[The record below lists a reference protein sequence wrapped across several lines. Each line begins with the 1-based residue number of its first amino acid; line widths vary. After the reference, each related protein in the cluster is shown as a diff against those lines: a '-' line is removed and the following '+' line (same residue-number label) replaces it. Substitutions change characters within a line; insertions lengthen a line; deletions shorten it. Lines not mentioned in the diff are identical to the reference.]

1 MAELI
6 QIKTQNSA
14 VLTKLQK
21 QFNSS
26 IQKIDLLKSKI
37 GFVKSEIDQIQ
48 VKITSEIIPLEKKL
62 FEVQVKE
69 VIYLD
74 VLFQQNIFKKRD
86 NDTLSEMIFERTSE
100 LISRTDS
107 TELEDI
113 FTRHNDGVSFEEA
126 NEEANKMA
134 SETLKDSFSSIFG
147 MKFDENADLSD
158 PEKFQEYLDQQ
169 VAADEAE
176 YEARKAN
183 RTKTAKQIEKE
194 EKQRQEAKNLNKT
207 SRQIYM
213 ELVKAFHPD
222 REKDELEKERKTLLM
237 HRITEAYEKDDL
249 FDLLRL
255 RLELLGTDFEHSN
268 DESLK
273 HYVKLLKQQVS
284 ELENELTE
292 IASFGQSSFFGP
304 SLYDRFGSD
313 DYQTLE
319 AKFKKE
325 IANLKKI
332 IKNEEKQVPFYKD
345 SIQVKYLI
353 DQHRQE
359 QKVEIVESSILMMSL
374 EGCKTK
380 PIYQKWAL

>member
-14 VLTKLQK
+14 ALSKLQK

-26 IQKIDLLKSKI
+26 IQKIDLLKNKI
-37 GFVKSEIDQIQ
+37 AFVKTEIDQIQ
-48 VKITSEIIPLEKKL
+48 VKISSEILPLEKKL
-62 FEVQVKE
+62 MFIQVKE
-69 VIYLD
+69 IIYLD
-74 VLFQQNIFKKRD
+74 ALFQQDIFKKRD
-86 NDTLSEMIFERTSE
+86 NETLSEMILERVSE
-100 LISRTDS
+100 FITRTES
-107 TELEDI
+107 PELEEI
-113 FTRHNDGVSFEEA
+113 FTRHNGGVSFEEA

-134 SETLKDSFSSIFG
+134 SENLKESFSSIFG
-147 MKFDENADLSD
+147 MKFDEEVDLSD

-169 VAADEAE
+169 VANDEAE

-194 EKQRQEAKNLNKT
+194 EKKRQEEKNLYKT

-273 HYVKLLKQQVS
+273 YYVKLLKQQVA
-284 ELENELTE
+284 ELEEELSETT
-292 IASFGQSSFFGP
+292 SFGQSSFFGP

-313 DYQTLE
+313 DYQSLE
-319 AKFKKE
+319 TKFKKE
-325 IANLKKI
+325 ISNLKKI
-332 IKNEEKQVPFYKD
+332 IKNEEKQAPFYKD
-345 SIQVKYLI
+345 SDQVKYLI
-353 DQHRQE
+353 NEYRQE
-359 QKVEIVESSILMMSL
+359 QKANKRSGFNMNDIFGRM
-374 EGCKTK
+374 
-380 PIYQKWAL
+380 

>member
-1 MAELI
+1 MSELI

-26 IQKIDLLKSKI
+26 IQKINSLKQRI
-37 GFVKSEIDQIQ
+37 AFVTTEIEQIQ
-48 VKITSEIIPLEKKL
+48 VKIQTDILPLERKL
-62 FEVQVKE
+62 IDIQIKE
-69 VIYLD
+69 ITYLD
-74 VLFQQNIFKKRD
+74 ALYQQNIFKKRD
-86 NDTLSEMIFERTSE
+86 NETLSEMILEKAGEFITRKESHE
-100 LISRTDS
+100 LN
-107 TELEDI
+107 DI
-113 FTRHNDGVSFEEA
+113 YTRHNNGISFEEA
-126 NEEANKMA
+126 NEEANKVA
-134 SETLKDSFSSIFG
+134 SETLKDSFSNMFG
-147 MKFDENADLSD
+147 IEVDEEVDLSD
-158 PEKFQEYLDQQ
+158 PEKFQAYFEQQ
-169 VAADEAE
+169 MANDEAE

-183 RTKTAKQIEKE
+183 RKKTAKQIEKE
-194 EKQRQEAKNLNKT
+194 EKKRLEEKNLNKT

-273 HYVKLLKQQVS
+273 HYVKLLKQQVA
-284 ELENELTE
+284 ELENELSE
-292 IASFGQSSFFGP
+292 ITSFGQSSFFGP

-319 AKFKKE
+319 SKFKKE
-325 IANLKKI
+325 IAQLKKI
-332 IKNEEKQVPFYKD
+332 IKNEEKQAPFYKD
-345 SIQVKYLI
+345 SDQVKYLI
-353 DQHRQE
+353 DQYRQE
-359 QKVEIVESSILMMSL
+359 QKARKRRGFDMNDILGMM
-374 EGCKTK
+374 
-380 PIYQKWAL
+380 

>member
-14 VLTKLQK
+14 VLSKLQK
-21 QFNSS
+21 QFNTN
-26 IQKIDLLKSKI
+26 ILKIDSLKNKI
-37 GFVKSEIDQIQ
+37 AFVKTEIDQIQ
-48 VKITSEIIPLEKKL
+48 VKISSEILPLEKKL
-62 FEVQVKE
+62 IAIQVKE
-69 VIYLD
+69 IIYLD
-74 VLFQQNIFKKRD
+74 ALFQQDIFKKRD
-86 NDTLSEMIFERTSE
+86 NETLSEMILERVSE
-100 LISRTDS
+100 FITRTES
-107 TELEDI
+107 PELEEI
-113 FTRHNDGVSFEEA
+113 FTLHNGGISFEEA

-134 SETLKDSFSSIFG
+134 SKNLNESFSSIFG
-147 MKFDENADLSD
+147 MKFNEEVDLSD
-158 PEKFQEYLDQQ
+158 PEKFQEYLDKQ
-169 VAADEAE
+169 VATDEAE
-176 YEARKAN
+176 YEARKGN
-183 RTKTAKQIEKE
+183 RKKTDKQLEKE
-194 EKQRQEAKNLNKT
+194 EKKRQEEKNLNKT

-237 HRITEAYEKDDL
+237 HQITEAYEKDDL

-273 HYVKLLKQQVS
+273 YYVKLLKEQVS
-284 ELENELTE
+284 ELEEELSDLT
-292 IASFGQSSFFGP
+292 SFGQSSFFGP

-313 DYQTLE
+313 GYQTLE

-345 SIQVKYLI
+345 SEQVKYLI

-359 QKVEIVESSILMMSL
+359 QKMRNRRGFDMNDVFGRM
-374 EGCKTK
+374 
-380 PIYQKWAL
+380 

>member
-1 MAELI
+1 MSELI

-26 IQKIDLLKSKI
+26 IQKINSLKQRI
-37 GFVKSEIDQIQ
+37 AFVTTEIEQIQ
-48 VKITSEIIPLEKKL
+48 VKIQTDILPLERKL
-62 FEVQVKE
+62 IDIQIKE
-69 VIYLD
+69 ITYLD
-74 VLFQQNIFKKRD
+74 ALYQQNIFKKRD
-86 NDTLSEMIFERTSE
+86 NETLSEMILEKAGEFITRKESHE
-100 LISRTDS
+100 LN
-107 TELEDI
+107 DI
-113 FTRHNDGVSFEEA
+113 YTRHNNGISFEEA
-126 NEEANKMA
+126 NEEANKVA
-134 SETLKDSFSSIFG
+134 SETLKDSFSSMFG
-147 MKFDENADLSD
+147 IEVDEEVDLSD
-158 PEKFQEYLDQQ
+158 PEKFQAYFEQQ
-169 VAADEAE
+169 MANDEAE

-183 RTKTAKQIEKE
+183 RKKTAKQIEKE
-194 EKQRQEAKNLNKT
+194 EKKRLEEKNLNKT

-273 HYVKLLKQQVS
+273 HYVKLLKQQVA
-284 ELENELTE
+284 ELENELSE
-292 IASFGQSSFFGP
+292 ITSFGQSSFFGP

-319 AKFKKE
+319 SKFKKE
-325 IANLKKI
+325 IAQLKKI
-332 IKNEEKQVPFYKD
+332 IKNEEKQAPFYKD
-345 SIQVKYLI
+345 SDQVKYLI
-353 DQHRQE
+353 DQYRQE
-359 QKVEIVESSILMMSL
+359 QKIRKRRGFDMNDIFGMM
-374 EGCKTK
+374 
-380 PIYQKWAL
+380 

>member
-1 MAELI
+1 MAQLI
-6 QIKTQNSA
+6 QIKTENSA

-26 IQKIDLLKSKI
+26 IQKINTLKNKI
-37 GFVKSEIDQIQ
+37 QFVKTEIDQIQ
-48 VKITSEIIPLEKKL
+48 VKITSEILPLEKKL
-62 FEVQVKE
+62 FEVQIKE

-74 VLFQQNIFKKRD
+74 ALFQQNIFKKRD
-86 NDTLSEMIFERTSE
+86 NETLSEMILERVSE
-100 LISRTDS
+100 LINRTES
-107 TELEDI
+107 PELEDI
-113 FTRHNDGVSFEEA
+113 FTRHNNGISFEEA

-147 MKFDENADLSD
+147 MKFDEDADLSD
-158 PEKFQEYLDQQ
+158 PEKLQAYLDQQ

-183 RTKTAKQIEKE
+183 RTKTAKQLEKE
-194 EKQRQEAKNLNKT
+194 EKRRQEEKKLTKT

-255 RLELLGTDFEHSN
+255 RLELLGTDFENSN

-273 HYVKLLKQQVS
+273 HYVKLLKQQVL

-319 AKFKKE
+319 SKFKKE

-332 IKNEEKQVPFYKD
+332 IKNEEKQAPFYKD
-345 SIQVKYLI
+345 SVQVKYLI

-359 QKVEIVESSILMMSL
+359 QKMRNRRGFDINDVFGRM
-374 EGCKTK
+374 
-380 PIYQKWAL
+380 

>member
-14 VLTKLQK
+14 ALSKLQK

-26 IQKIDLLKSKI
+26 IQKIDLLKNKI
-37 GFVKSEIDQIQ
+37 AFVKTEIDQIQ
-48 VKITSEIIPLEKKL
+48 VKISSEILPLEKKL
-62 FEVQVKE
+62 MFIQVKE
-69 VIYLD
+69 IIYLD
-74 VLFQQNIFKKRD
+74 ALFQQDIFKKRD
-86 NDTLSEMIFERTSE
+86 NETLSEMILERVSE
-100 LISRTDS
+100 FITRTES
-107 TELEDI
+107 PELEEI
-113 FTRHNDGVSFEEA
+113 FTRHNGGVSFEEA

-134 SETLKDSFSSIFG
+134 SENLKESFSSIFG
-147 MKFDENADLSD
+147 MKFDEEVDLSD

-169 VAADEAE
+169 VANDEAE

-194 EKQRQEAKNLNKT
+194 EKKRQEEKNLNKT

-273 HYVKLLKQQVS
+273 YYVKLLKQQVA
-284 ELENELTE
+284 ELEEELSETT
-292 IASFGQSSFFGP
+292 SFGQSSFFGP

-313 DYQTLE
+313 NYQSLE
-319 AKFKKE
+319 IKFKKE
-325 IANLKKI
+325 ISNLKKI
-332 IKNEEKQVPFYKD
+332 IKNEEKQAPFYKD
-345 SIQVKYLI
+345 SDQVKYLI
-353 DQHRQE
+353 NEYRQE
-359 QKVEIVESSILMMSL
+359 QKANKRSGFSMNDIFGRM
-374 EGCKTK
+374 
-380 PIYQKWAL
+380 